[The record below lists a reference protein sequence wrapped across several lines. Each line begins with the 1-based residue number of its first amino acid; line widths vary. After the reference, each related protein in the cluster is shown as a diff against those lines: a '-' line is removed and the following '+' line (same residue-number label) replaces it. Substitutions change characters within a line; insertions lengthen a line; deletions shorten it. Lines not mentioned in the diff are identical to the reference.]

1 VVALDELTEGLDG
14 DGVLDRGVTVELSV
28 LDEGVTVDLSV
39 LDEGVTVELGDDG
52 VADEGVAVEL
62 GENVGLEGA
71 PDLLL
76 MAFFTAAS

>member
-1 VVALDELTEGLDG
+1 MVALDELTVWLGGDG
-14 DGVLDRGVTVELSV
+14 RGVLDKGVTVE
-28 LDEGVTVDLSV
+28 LSV

-52 VADEGVAVEL
+52 VIVAVEL
-62 GENVGLEGA
+62 GENVGLDGA

>member
-1 VVALDELTEGLDG
+1 VVALDELTVWLGG
-14 DGVLDRGVTVELSV
+14 DGVLDKGVTVE
-28 LDEGVTVDLSV
+28 LSV

-52 VADEGVAVEL
+52 VIVAVEL

>member
-1 VVALDELTEGLDG
+1 MVALDELTVGLGG
-14 DGVLDRGVTVELSV
+14 DGVLDKGVTVE
-28 LDEGVTVDLSV
+28 LSV

-52 VADEGVAVEL
+52 VIVAVEL